1 MANKKEKKAKQL
13 RAKKSRQK
21 RRMGM
26 LGIIVAVL
34 AGFLIFFFVT
44 LFDSLY
50 PPTTG
55 TATRTGT
62 VTARQ
67 EKEQVTLFFADANE
81 RFLVPEVRYMTK
93 SDSREERAALL
104 VTALIEGSRQGG
116 MRTIPTEAELINV
129 TIGERDLAVVNFRKT
144 LVDHHP
150 GGSASEMMTIYSI
163 SNTIVKNIPS
173 LTGVMIQVEGA
184 TRETLKGH
192 MDISS
197 PLGMNDELIIQERS

>member
-1 MANKKEKKAKQL
+1 MANKKEKKAKHLQ
-13 RAKKSRQK
+13 AKKNKQK

-34 AGFLIFFFVT
+34 VGFLIFFFVA

-55 TATRTGT
+55 TGTGS
-62 VTARQ
+62 ARQ
-67 EKEQVTLFFADANE
+67 EKEQMILYFADSNE
-81 RFLVPEVRYMTK
+81 RFLVPEVRFMTRT
-93 SDSREERAALL
+93 DSPEAQVAAL

-116 MRTIPTEAELINV
+116 MRTVPAEAELIGV
-129 TIGERDLAVVNFRKT
+129 SIRGGDLAVVNFGKT
-144 LVDHHP
+144 LVDRHP

-173 LTGVMIQVEGA
+173 LKQVLLQVDGSA
-184 TRETLKGH
+184 RDTLKGH
-192 MDISS
+192 MDITS
-197 PLGMNDELIIQERS
+197 PFGMNDELILQERS

>member
-1 MANKKEKKAKQL
+1 MANKKEKKAKHLQ
-13 RAKKSRQK
+13 AKKSRQK
-21 RRMGM
+21 RRMGI

-34 AGFLIFFFVT
+34 VGFLIFFFVA

-55 TATRTGT
+55 SGTGS
-62 VTARQ
+62 ARQ
-67 EKEQVTLFFADANE
+67 EKEQMILYFADANE

-93 SDSREERAALL
+93 MDSQEAQAAVL

-116 MRTIPTEAELINV
+116 MRTVPAEAELIGV
-129 TIGERDLAVVNFRKT
+129 SIRGGDLAVVNFRKT
-144 LVDHHP
+144 LVDRHP

-173 LTGVMIQVEGA
+173 LKQVLIQVEGTA
-184 TRETLKGH
+184 RDTLKGH
-192 MDISS
+192 MDITS
-197 PLGMNDELIIQERS
+197 PFGMNDELILQERS